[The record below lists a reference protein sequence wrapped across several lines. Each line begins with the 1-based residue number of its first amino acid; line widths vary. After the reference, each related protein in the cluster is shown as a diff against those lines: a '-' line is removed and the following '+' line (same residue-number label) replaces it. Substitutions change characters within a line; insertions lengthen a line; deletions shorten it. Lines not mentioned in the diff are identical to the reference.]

1 MMLRGQCGSYLM
13 SLRAAVTSLPPP
25 LNHLR
30 PVAGAPSAPPLP
42 LGAQAPRAL
51 GRKPREG
58 GTGWSDREADSGP
71 LRSHPES
78 HLLLSPALGTG
89 PVCF

>member
-1 MMLRGQCGSYLM
+1 MVLRGQCGSYSM

-25 LNHLR
+25 LNH
-30 PVAGAPSAPPLP
+30 PPLP
-42 LGAQAPRAL
+42 LGAQALRAL

-58 GTGWSDREADSGP
+58 GTGWSNREADSGP

-78 HLLLSPALGTG
+78 HLLLSPALGAG